1 MFNSAI
7 TSLGRNPEFANAK
20 CMVEVGPHSALAG
33 PLKQIWK
40 ANKFSGLTYIPTWLR
55 NTDSSQTLVET
66 GGNLWV
72 QNYSVNLEA
81 VNAPVESV
89 PRNYSK
95 VFQTEL
101 RFSHEQRQI
110 KYGRHDILGRLQAT
124 LVDGELV
131 FSPDFLEQQDLAAG
145 DVEVQVKAAEFEL
158 PQEGFPRAVT
168 GHVLK
173 VGPGV
178 SSTLVGQ
185 EIITYAAGSYSTII
199 HIPNSLVV
207 PVGSSAAEDLVASL
221 PAISKVWNSMVT
233 SAKATSGDF
242 LLLLPTSLA
251 TTSLVAAFAQNIGIK
266 IAVVV
271 ETKQQ
276 RDALASQK
284 AAFEGLL
291 LASERDA
298 ILDLLSS
305 SRSESKPNLV
315 LATGIESLFKQN
327 PETLGKVFTSSV
339 NILSQFSDVLLKTA
353 SKIAAKSI
361 ENAVITYSHETDTIK
376 AHQSTSAVLRLDAK
390 ATYLMVGC
398 LGGLGRSLTTRMMER
413 GATSFAFIS
422 RSGAD
427 KPEAAQG
434 DQGDQGCEREAPNSR
449 CGARSHGLQ
458 DTLFEWMTYSKFMA
472 TVAPKVRGAESLH
485 TALAETQL
493 DFFLLDN
500 FAWLRNLNGLP
511 AVSLVLPMILDV
523 GVVAENGDIE
533 TSLAR
538 KAMYGIDEREMLR
551 GFEVAMLQPT
561 PTPATAI
568 SGRAQIIL
576 GLEPAYLAAA
586 LSTDDAADAQLK
598 SALAEGPDAAIQA
611 IAMHIVQRCPRI
623 LMIAVEDSSVGG
635 QADAN
640 YGLDS
645 MIGAELRNWLFK
657 ESELDISFQHLLAPT
672 VTFKKLA
679 TLSLGSWV
687 VFSLKNQLER
697 IFLLLCAMQKM
708 VRIAVSKL

>member
-1 MFNSAI
+1 MQKGFS
-7 TSLGRNPEFANAK
+7 
-20 CMVEVGPHSALAG
+20 
-33 PLKQIWK
+33 PLI
-40 ANKFSGLTYIPTWLR
+40 
-55 NTDSSQTLVET
+55 LVD
-66 GGNLWV
+66 LPP
-72 QNYSVNLEA
+72 Y
-81 VNAPVESV
+81 
-89 PRNYSK
+89 R
-95 VFQTEL
+95 
-101 RFSHEQRQI
+101 HEQRQI

-207 PVGSSAAEDLVASL
+207 PVGSSATEDLVASL

-305 SRSESKPNLV
+305 SRSEM
-315 LATGIESLFKQN
+315 
-327 PETLGKVFTSSV
+327 

-353 SKIAAKSI
+353 SKIAVGSLENSTKIAQAKSI

-398 LGGLGRSLTTRMMER
+398 LGGLDRSLTTRMMER
-413 GATSFAFIS
+413 GATSFVFIS
-422 RSGAD
+422 RPGAD
-427 KPEAAQG
+427 KPEAAQVIG
-434 DQGDQGCEREAPNSR
+434 KIKKAGFDVQVFRADASETAEVIKVIKADTMFER
-449 CGARSHGLQ
+449 
-458 DTLFEWMTYSKFMA
+458 MTYSKFMA
-472 TVAPKVRGAESLH
+472 AVVPKVRGAESLH
-485 TALAETQL
+485 TALADTQL
-493 DFFLLDN
+493 DFFVMTSSISANLGSPGQTNYCAANSFLDN
-500 FAWLRNLNGLP
+500 FAWQRNLNGLP
-511 AVSLVLPMILDV
+511 AVSLVLPIILDV

-586 LSTDDAADAQLK
+586 LSTDDAADAYWLSDAQLALLCTTVKAIQGSGPGRKTDGNFASQLK

-611 IAMHIVQRCPRI
+611 IAMHIVQRCSRI

-635 QADAN
+635 QAVAN

-679 TLSLGSWV
+679 ILSLGSWV
-687 VFSLKNQLER
+687 VSSLKNQLER
-697 IFLLLCAMQKM
+697 IFLVTQGISRMEGCCFT
-708 VRIAVSKL
+708 